1 MDPRLGELPRPTP
14 EQMVGKQTGKLQ
26 PKATPCP
33 FGCTEDSPSMN
44 EHGYC
49 QHLVGWSADGKTYER
64 RERIVNTS
72 SEICRGSYAI
82 QKTDTCVAMQSGLR
96 VYREKGKAPVLI
108 ERPKSEVCPDEVADE
123 ETTDFE
129 ANVADIVAV

>member
-14 EQMVGKQTGKLQ
+14 EQMIGKQTGKLQ
-26 PKATPCP
+26 PKPTHCP

-64 RERIVNTS
+64 RERIVNTAV
-72 SEICRGSYAI
+72 ELCRGRFMI
-82 QKTDTCVAMQSGLR
+82 QDEDKCVSLSSGLR
-96 VYREKGKAPVLI
+96 VYREKGRAPVLI
-108 ERPKSEVCPDEVADE
+108 ERPQSEVCAEETADVEVAD
-123 ETTDFE
+123 
-129 ANVADIVAV
+129 VAV